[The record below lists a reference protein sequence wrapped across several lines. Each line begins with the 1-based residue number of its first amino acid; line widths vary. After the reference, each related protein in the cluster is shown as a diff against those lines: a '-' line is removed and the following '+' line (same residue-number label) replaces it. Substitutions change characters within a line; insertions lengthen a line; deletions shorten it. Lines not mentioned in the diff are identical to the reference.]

1 MPKSPPNARPG
12 PPALPHRRR
21 TARQTLHV
29 ALVVPLQGPSGIFGP
44 SCELCARLAAEEVNA
59 DGGMLGRELRFVV
72 VDGGRRPVQVAADV
86 DRLLTDGAVEAVT
99 GWHISAVRNTVAP
112 RIAGRAP
119 YVYTPLYEGGEHRP
133 GVFLTGETPDRQ
145 VHPALRWLRAECGV
159 RRWAVVGDDY
169 IWPRQTA
176 RVTRRYAA
184 ALGAEIALET
194 FVPLGTTEFATT
206 LRAIETRGCDL
217 VLMLLVGD
225 DAVNFN
231 RQFAACGL
239 DAACLRF
246 SPLMDENM
254 LLATG
259 ADSTRAL
266 YSAAGFFEALPSAY
280 GLDFG
285 RRYTSR
291 FGCEAPILNSLGES
305 CYEGVKLLAALV
317 DTARSTSVPDV
328 CAVADTVSYEGARG
342 LLHLHDHHL
351 DQPVYLS
358 VADGLEFDILV
369 QLEPPSTARR

>member
-1 MPKSPPNARPG
+1 MLKLPPNSGPG
-12 PPALPHRRR
+12 PPVLPHRRK
-21 TARQTLHV
+21 TVRQTLDV
-29 ALVVPLQGPSGIFGP
+29 ALVVPLQGPAGVFGP

-59 DGGMLGRELRFVV
+59 DGGILARELRFVV
-72 VDGGRRPVQVAADV
+72 VDGGRRPAEVAAHV
-86 DRLLTDGAVEAVT
+86 NRLLTDGAIEAVT
-99 GWHISAVRNTVAP
+99 GWHISAVRNAVAP

-119 YVYTPLYEGGEHRP
+119 YIYTPLYEGGEHRP

-145 VHPALRWLRAECGV
+145 VHPALRWLRAECGAQ
-159 RRWAVVGDDY
+159 RWAVVGDDY
-169 IWPRQTA
+169 VWPRQTA

-184 ALGAEIALET
+184 TLGAEIALET
-194 FVPLGTTEFATT
+194 FVPLGTTDFTTT
-206 LRAIETRGCDL
+206 LHAIEARGCDL

-231 RQFAACGL
+231 RQFAARGL

-246 SPLMDENM
+246 SPLMEENM

-259 ADSTRAL
+259 ADNTRAL

-280 GLDFG
+280 GQDFG

-291 FGCEAPILNSLGES
+291 FGAEAPMLNSLGES
-305 CYEGVKLLAALV
+305 CYEGVRLLAALV
-317 DTARSTSVPDV
+317 GAARSTSVPDV

-358 VADGLEFDILV
+358 VADGLEFNVLA
-369 QLEPPSTARR
+369 QLEPPATAKR

>member
-1 MPKSPPNARPG
+1 VPKSSSNGRPG
-12 PPALPHRRR
+12 APVLLHRRQA
-21 TARQTLHV
+21 ARQTLDV
-29 ALVVPLQGPSGIFGP
+29 ALVVPRQGPSGIFGP
-44 SCELCARLAAEEVNA
+44 SCELCAQLAAEEVNA
-59 DGGMLGRELRFVV
+59 DGGMLGREVRFVV
-72 VDGGRRPVQVAADV
+72 VDGGRRPAQVAAEV
-86 DRLLTDGAVEAVT
+86 DRLLTGGSVEAVT
-99 GWHISAVRNTVAP
+99 GWHISAVRNAIAP
-112 RIAGRAP
+112 LIAGRAP
-119 YVYTPLYEGGEHRP
+119 YVYTPLYEGGERRP

-145 VHPALRWLRAECGV
+145 VHPALRWLRAECGA

-184 ALGAEIALET
+184 DLAAEIALET
-194 FVPLGTTEFATT
+194 FVPLGTTEFTST
-206 LRAIETRGCDL
+206 LRAIEARGCDL

-231 RQFAACGL
+231 RQFAARGL

-246 SPLMDENM
+246 SPLMEENM

-259 ADSTRAL
+259 AENTRAL

-291 FGCEAPILNSLGES
+291 FGADSPVLNSLGES

-317 DTARSTSVPDV
+317 GAARSTSVPDV

-342 LLHLHDHHL
+342 FLHLNDHHL

-358 VADGLEFDILV
+358 VADGLEKNDLA
-369 QLEPPSTARR
+369 QLASP